1 MTKRPSPRAR
11 TLRSRLGEH
20 AGDMADG
27 LFRLAGTLVQLGWD
41 VAGEARRQARRIP
54 PVAALAFAA
63 LAAAAWRG
71 GRRR

>member
-1 MTKRPSPRAR
+1 MTKRPSLRASPS
-11 TLRSRLGEH
+11 RSRLAVH
-20 AGDMADG
+20 AGDLADS

-41 VAGEARRQARRIP
+41 IAGEARRQSRRLP